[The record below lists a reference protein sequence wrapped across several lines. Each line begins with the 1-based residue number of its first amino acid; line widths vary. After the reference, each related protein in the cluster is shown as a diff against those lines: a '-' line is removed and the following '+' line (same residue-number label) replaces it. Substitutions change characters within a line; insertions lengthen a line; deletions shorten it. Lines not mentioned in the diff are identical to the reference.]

1 MLGFLAAGCSAAD
14 LLLVSVDRGQQ
25 VAYPGVLTF
34 TGVVVLCPRA
44 SCSANDR
51 RSCETLVYVSPVA
64 RGFYL
69 SCETMVAF
77 ASFMSTSPRS
87 ARCRPFQL
95 LLQLLHRPPTDLPV
109 PAINMTMNV
118 VPVKL
123 GAYKPLL
130 EAAESARSLHTL
142 KYPFAQQ

>member
-1 MLGFLAAGCSAAD
+1 MLGFLVAGCSAAD

-44 SCSANDR
+44 SCYVNDR
-51 RSCETLVYVSPVA
+51 RSCETLVYVSPVG
-64 RGFYL
+64 RGFHL

-77 ASFMSTSPRS
+77 VSFMSTSPRS
-87 ARCRPFQL
+87 ARCRAF
-95 LLQLLHRPPTDLPV
+95 QLLHRPPTDLPV